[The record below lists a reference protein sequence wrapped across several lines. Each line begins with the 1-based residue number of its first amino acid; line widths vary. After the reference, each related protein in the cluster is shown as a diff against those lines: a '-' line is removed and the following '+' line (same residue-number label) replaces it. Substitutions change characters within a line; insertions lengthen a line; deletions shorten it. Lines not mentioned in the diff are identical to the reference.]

1 MEIGMA
7 RKIKEG
13 ETPFSD
19 LCNILDLSP
28 EKLHAKKVKLFPIG
42 HTESE
47 VHTTSIFLS
56 SLCAV
61 KEYREELFTNISVNK
76 IKNNNIQIHAY
87 NEISN
92 ETSEERVDA
101 LIIITSGKFSPIIE
115 WVAFIEVKVGKE
127 KIDQNQIDRYITF
140 AQKLGVKNIL
150 TISNELV
157 TTPESSPVRT
167 NKSIRLLHW
176 SWSYLV
182 VTAGRLINSNAI
194 SDDDHVYILR
204 ELRLYFDQHKKVTAF
219 TNMGT
224 EWDDATSRYRTGKAN
239 NLDLENIV
247 SAFLQEEKDNGF
259 QLTDKTGHH
268 VELILK
274 KNRKEEFLK
283 LLKKQKPI
291 VSNYCINKDKKLTFT
306 VEIDFIL
313 RRVRCSTS
321 INITKGK
328 AKAQTTNLINL
339 LSKTGGISDQIEIE
353 AKFPRKQNTS
363 IALLSDLIKQK
374 EDLKPYS
381 LLDNDLGD
389 TVKCFDVE
397 LAKDLKSKFN
407 NKTQF
412 IVYLEK
418 YSLEFFNQ
426 VMQEIIT

>member
-1 MEIGMA
+1 M
-7 RKIKEG
+7 
-13 ETPFSD
+13 
-19 LCNILDLSP
+19 
-28 EKLHAKKVKLFPIG
+28 
-42 HTESE
+42 
-47 VHTTSIFLS
+47 
-56 SLCAV
+56 
-61 KEYREELFTNISVNK
+61 
-76 IKNNNIQIHAY
+76 
-87 NEISN
+87 
-92 ETSEERVDA
+92 
-101 LIIITSGKFSPIIE
+101 
-115 WVAFIEVKVGKE
+115 
-127 KIDQNQIDRYITF
+127 
-140 AQKLGVKNIL
+140 KNIL

-182 VTAGRLINSNAI
+182 VTAGRLINSNNI

-204 ELRLYFDQHKKVTAF
+204 ELRLYFDHHKKVTAF

-239 NLDLENIV
+239 KFDLENIV
-247 SAFLQEEKDNGF
+247 SAFLQEEKDNGL
-259 QLTDKTGHH
+259 QLTDKTGNH

-283 LLKKQKPI
+283 LLKEQKPI
-291 VSNYCINKDKKLTFT
+291 ISNYCINKDKKFTFT
-306 VEIDFIL
+306 VEIDLIL

-363 IALLSDLIKQK
+363 TALLSDLIQQK

-389 TVKCFDVE
+389 TIKCFDVE

-426 VMQEIIT
+426 VMQELITK